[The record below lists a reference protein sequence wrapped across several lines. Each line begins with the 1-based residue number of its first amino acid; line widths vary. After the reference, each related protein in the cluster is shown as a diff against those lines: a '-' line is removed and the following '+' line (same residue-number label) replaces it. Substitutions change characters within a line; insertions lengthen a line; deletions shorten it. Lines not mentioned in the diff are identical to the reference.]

1 MCGFFIEVD
10 HKIVTKCDLRIISFF
25 ILCIMGGQHHVI
37 QGVDM
42 QHYNAFDE
50 WLASTALGGSNQS
63 YIEELYERY
72 LEDPSSVDESWRATF
87 DALPKTTAV
96 EQPHSPVRDYFRRL
110 ARENTTEAVTVID
123 PEASAKLVKVLQ
135 FINAYRFRGHLEA
148 KLDPINYYR
157 WKVSTAPELDY
168 RYHGFTEQDL
178 NETFN
183 INHYVYHRD
192 NIKLGDLAEML
203 KETYCGSIGL
213 EFMHVQDMEQKS
225 WLQSKLESQLNKP
238 LFTKEE
244 KINLLSELTAAD
256 GLERYLGAKFPGAK
270 RFSLEGSDAFIPL
283 MKEIIR
289 HASKQGVQDVM
300 FGMAHRGRLNM
311 LVNVLGKKPED
322 LFDEFAGKHSGERT
336 GDVKYHQGFS
346 SDFAVDDR
354 RVHLTLAFNPS
365 HLEIVSPVVIGA
377 VRSRQ
382 TKKNDTERNQVLAV
396 TVHGDSAV
404 AGQGVVQETLNM
416 SNARGY
422 TVGGTIRI
430 VINNQIGFTTS
441 NPNDTRSTEYCT
453 DIAKMI
459 QAPIIHVN
467 GDDPEAV
474 AFAARMAVEY
484 RNLFKRDIFIDLISY
499 RRHGHNEADEPLAT
513 QPMMYSIIKKHPTP
527 RKVYADRL
535 IAEGVITEEAIEM
548 MNLYRDALDNGD
560 RVVKEWREMDIAQM
574 DWLQY
579 LNYDWTSPYESKFP
593 QERFQT
599 LAERVSE
606 YPETLRA
613 HPRVEKI
620 YADRREMAKGEKLFD
635 WGMAETMA
643 YATLLDEGANVR
655 LSGED
660 AGRGT
665 FFHRHAVV
673 HNQNDGTGY
682 VPLTHLHANQG
693 RFEVWDSVLSEEAV
707 LAFEYGYATTDPK
720 TLTIWEAQFGDFANG
735 AQIVIDQFISSG
747 EQKWGRM
754 CGLVMLLP
762 HGYEGQGPEHSSA
775 RLERYLQLC
784 AEQNM
789 QVCIPSTPAQVYH
802 MLRRQSI
809 RKMRRPLIGIS
820 PKSLLRHPLAVSS
833 MDELVNGTFQTVI
846 AEIDDIDPK
855 QVKRVVLCSGKV
867 YYDLLEQRRANNQ
880 TDVAIIRIEQLYPY
894 PHEDVKKALEPYA
907 HVTDYVWCQE
917 EPLNQ
922 GAWYCSKHNFDS
934 SLPEHVKLKYAG
946 RPASASP
953 AVGYMSLH
961 TKQQKQLVEDALT
974 L

>member
-1 MCGFFIEVD
+1 
-10 HKIVTKCDLRIISFF
+10 
-25 ILCIMGGQHHVI
+25 
-37 QGVDM
+37 M
-42 QHYNAFDE
+42 QHKNFDD
-50 WLASTALGGSNQS
+50 WIATTALGGANQS
-63 YIEELYERY
+63 YVEEIYEQY
-72 LEDPSSVDESWRATF
+72 LEDTDSVDASWQAVF
-87 DALPKTTAV
+87 AQLPKATQV
-96 EQPHSPVRDYFRRL
+96 EQPHSSVRDYFRRL
-110 ARENTTEAVTVID
+110 ARENRSEAVTVID

-148 KLDPINYYR
+148 KLDPLNYYR
-157 WKVSTAPELDY
+157 WKTSQVPELDY
-168 RYHGFTEQDL
+168 RYHGFSDKDL
-178 NETFN
+178 EETFT
-183 INHYVYHRD
+183 IGRYVYNKD
-192 NIKLGDLAEML
+192 TMKLGELAEAL

-213 EFMHVQDMEQKS
+213 EFMHIQDMEQKN
-225 WLQSKLESQLNKP
+225 WLQAKMESVLNKP

-244 KINLLSELTAAD
+244 KVNLLTELTAAD

-270 RFSLEGSDAFIPL
+270 RFSLEGSDAFIPM

-289 HASKQGVQDVM
+289 HAGRQGMEDVVM
-300 FGMAHRGRLNM
+300 GMAHRGRLNM
-311 LVNVLGKKPED
+311 LVNVLGKKPAE
-322 LFDEFAGKHSGERT
+322 LFDEFAGKHADDNRT

-346 SDFAVDDR
+346 SDFDVDGKH
-354 RVHLTLAFNPS
+354 VHLALAFNPS
-365 HLEIVSPVVIGA
+365 HLEIVSPVVIGS
-377 VRSRQ
+377 VRARQ
-382 TKKNDTERNQVLAV
+382 TRIHDTEHKKVLAI

-422 TVGGTIRI
+422 KVGGTIRI

-484 RNLFKRDIFIDLISY
+484 RCLFKRDIFIDLISY

-513 QPMMYSIIKKHPTP
+513 QPMMYGLIKKHPTP

-535 IAEGVITEEAIEM
+535 IAEGVITGDDEIEM

-560 RVVKEWREMDIAQM
+560 RVVPEWREMDTASM

-579 LNYDWTSPYESKFP
+579 LNYEWTSPYESKFP
-593 QERFQT
+593 EARF
-599 LAERVSE
+599 LEIAKRVCE
-606 YPETLRA
+606 YPEALRP

-620 YADRREMAKGEKLFD
+620 YNDRREMYQGNKLLD

-643 YATLLDEGANVR
+643 YATLLDDGTHVR

-802 MLRRQSI
+802 MLRRQAI
-809 RKMRRPLIGIS
+809 RKMRRPLIAIS
-820 PKSLLRHPLAVSS
+820 PKSLLRHPLAVSTL
-833 MDELVNGTFQTVI
+833 DELINGEFKTVI
-846 AEIDDIDPK
+846 GELDNLDPA

-867 YYDLLEQRRANNQ
+867 YYDLLEERRQRGQ
-880 TDVAIIRIEQLYPY
+880 SDVAIIRIEQLYPY
-894 PHEDVKKALEPYA
+894 PHEDVKKALIPYA

-922 GAWYCSKHNFDS
+922 GAWYCSKHNFEAS
-934 SLPEHVKLKYAG
+934 IPENATLKYAG

-961 TKQQKQLVEDALT
+961 TKQQTQLVDEALSV
-974 L
+974 